1 MNRFMAAT
9 FLTLFGLFVYA
20 PPSLAQQEQAK
31 SARKIV
37 SRIMPRYPEM
47 ARTMNRRGSVKAE
60 ALVRPEWRGEIG
72 RRERRTSGA
81 GAGGAGSDLQVEM
94 GALCT

>member
-20 PPSLAQQEQAK
+20 PPSLVQQEQAK

-37 SRIMPRYPEM
+37 SRIMP
-47 ARTMNRRGSVKAE
+47 A
-60 ALVRPEWRGEIG
+60 I
-72 RRERRTSGA
+72 SGN
-81 GAGGAGSDLQVEM
+81 GPHHES
-94 GALCT
+94 